1 MSKGILFQKR
11 GKILTCIFIALI
23 VFLWL
28 IIPGINFAQSPSAEE
43 TEKMKSIQII
53 NPHPPFSLRIWL
65 DNQRG
70 ATYAPG
76 EKIKISFQ
84 TSQDSYVKLYNYDAE
99 GRVEIVFP
107 NQYSPHNFV
116 RAGEI
121 KSIEGIID
129 LNSRP
134 GIEYVQGFATT
145 RPITFSEKEENLI
158 SKEFMPEV
166 SSDYKKHTQTIK
178 GIIVSMPPTAWVSS
192 NLLSYTVR
200 PITPPPPPTNYGRI
214 IVTSQPQGAKVYLD
228 NAQRGMTPLNLDR
241 VATGQH
247 QIKLVMAGYQD
258 WSNYVSVSPSR
269 TTTVSADLIPLPV
282 TPPPANYGRIIATS
296 QPQGA
301 KVYLDN
307 VQRGTTPLNLD
318 RVATGQHQIKLVMA
332 GYQDWSSYVSVSPS
346 RTTTV
351 SADLVPLPVY
361 GSISVYCNQGDA
373 RISLD
378 GSYQKRTSAN
388 KSVEI
393 KNVKQGYHELLITK
407 DGYQDWISTIMVTTN
422 QTYMVSA
429 YLVPE
434 INYGSI
440 AVYCNVNGAKIFVNG
455 TYKVATSSSQ
465 PKILE
470 ELKEREYEI
479 TLIMD
484 GYRTWLEDIWVYA
497 GETISIYVEMTKIEF

>member
-1 MSKGILFQKR
+1 MLRSVLFQKR
-11 GKILTCIFIALI
+11 GKIFACIFVALI

-28 IIPGINFAQSPSAEE
+28 SISGINFAQSPSPEE
-43 TEKMKSIQII
+43 IEKMKSIQII
-53 NPHPPFSLRIWL
+53 NPHPAFSLRLWL
-65 DNQRG
+65 DNVRG

-76 EKIKISFQ
+76 ERIKISFQ
-84 TSQDSYVKLYNYDAE
+84 ASQDSFVTLYNYDTE
-99 GRVEIVFP
+99 GRVKIIFP

-116 RAGEI
+116 RAGEVN
-121 KSIEGIID
+121 SVEGLID
-129 LNSRP
+129 PNTRG
-134 GIEYVQGFATT
+134 GIEYIQGFAAT
-145 RPITFSEKEENLI
+145 RPIFLNNREKDLI

-166 SSDYKKHTQTIK
+166 NKDYKNFTNIIK
-178 GIIVSMPPTAWVSS
+178 GIIVSAPPTAWVSS

-200 PITPPPPPTNYGRI
+200 PITPPP
-214 IVTSQPQGAKVYLD
+214 
-228 NAQRGMTPLNLDR
+228 
-241 VATGQH
+241 
-247 QIKLVMAGYQD
+247 
-258 WSNYVSVSPSR
+258 
-269 TTTVSADLIPLPV
+269 
-282 TPPPANYGRIIATS
+282 PPPANYGRIIATS

-318 RVATGQHQIKLVMA
+318 RVATGQHHIKLVMA

-455 TYKVATSSSQ
+455 TYKTATSSSQ

-470 ELKEREYEI
+470 ELKEKEYEI
-479 TLIMD
+479 TLIKD
-484 GYRTWLEDIWVYA
+484 GYRTWVKDVWIYA
-497 GETISIYVEMTKIEF
+497 GETASIYIELIEIDY